1 MTVPEKNFIG
11 TSFSGTPFSS
21 EQACVV
27 YLFRKRWPRGFKCPF
42 CGTVQQE
49 IAPAYAVVCRY
60 CRKQISITA
69 HTLMHGSKKSLVAWM
84 RVSWKFCSQGI
95 SARELQRLMELSCY
109 QTAWSWLQKIRCG
122 AALAESAPCGDIVLF
137 DLLPLPTAA
146 FFPKTVTSIG
156 MALELSHSSPKRVR
170 LIVLQTSSSRVITA
184 AVNQLVEKRAT
195 LLIRNRQWLS
205 DECQVASELCGQP
218 TGEQLERGHFLLDQ
232 AVSWLNTVYRK
243 AVNPCHLQ
251 GYLDEFCFRHNTASW
266 PDPFTILDHL
276 LTGLLSTVGEPYR
289 AKRSTITGA
298 IS

>member
-1 MTVPEKNFIG
+1 
-11 TSFSGTPFSS
+11 
-21 EQACVV
+21 
-27 YLFRKRWPRGFKCPF
+27 
-42 CGTVQQE
+42 
-49 IAPAYAVVCRY
+49 
-60 CRKQISITA
+60 
-69 HTLMHGSKKSLVAWM
+69 
-84 RVSWKFCSQGI
+84 
-95 SARELQRLMELSCY
+95 
-109 QTAWSWLQKIRCG
+109 
-122 AALAESAPCGDIVLF
+122 
-137 DLLPLPTAA
+137 
-146 FFPKTVTSIG
+146 
-156 MALELSHSSPKRVR
+156 
-170 LIVLQTSSSRVITA
+170 VLQTSSSRVITA